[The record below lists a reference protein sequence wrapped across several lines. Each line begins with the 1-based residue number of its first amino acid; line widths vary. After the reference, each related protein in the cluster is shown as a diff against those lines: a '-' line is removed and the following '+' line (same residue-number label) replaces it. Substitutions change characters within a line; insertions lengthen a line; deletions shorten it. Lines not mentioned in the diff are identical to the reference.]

1 MKIKKVLQWARNTI
15 FRRGFGTKR
24 WEKNF
29 GGFGQNSEI
38 GYPAILQETNKIH
51 IGNNTTIL
59 NNARLQNFSD
69 KAENVQG
76 IFIGDRCYLGFGLS
90 VLNASKIVIGDDVLM
105 ASNVLICS
113 ENYGMNPESNLPY
126 MDQKLEAKDVEIG
139 NGCWISQNVCI
150 LPGVRIG
157 EKSIIG
163 AGSIVTKSI
172 PDYCIAVGNP
182 ARVIKKYN
190 FESHK
195 WEKVDG

>member
-69 KAENVQG
+69 KGKMFKE
-76 IFIGDRCYLGFGLS
+76 FLLG
-90 VLNASKIVIGDDVLM
+90 
-105 ASNVLICS
+105 
-113 ENYGMNPESNLPY
+113 
-126 MDQKLEAKDVEIG
+126 
-139 NGCWISQNVCI
+139 
-150 LPGVRIG
+150 
-157 EKSIIG
+157 IG
-163 AGSIVTKSI
+163 AIWVLDSL
-172 PDYCIAVGNP
+172 C
-182 ARVIKKYN
+182 
-190 FESHK
+190 
-195 WEKVDG
+195 